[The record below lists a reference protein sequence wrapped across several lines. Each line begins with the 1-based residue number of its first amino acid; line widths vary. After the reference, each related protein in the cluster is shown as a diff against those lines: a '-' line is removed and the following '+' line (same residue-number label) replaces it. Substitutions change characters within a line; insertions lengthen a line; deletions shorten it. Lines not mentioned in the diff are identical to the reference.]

1 MKRGSISFNV
11 IVRYKD
17 DVLLLNIINAGD
29 HAKHTHIND
38 TYSNILQRLHIE
50 YINFH
55 CWNDIITI
63 KNEVIASK
71 VLWTQLQVDITEW
84 TFIGYAQQKGYH
96 MCNRKCFPVIPD
108 FRGGRVAQLIIHVFY
123 VACFGHCFPYVVILF
138 LPCRSQFLK
147 SHFYLSPL
155 LLLVLACTFEWTN
168 WLTKILYQFF

>member
-1 MKRGSISFNV
+1 MIPT
-11 IVRYKD
+11 
-17 DVLLLNIINAGD
+17 A
-29 HAKHTHIND
+29 
-38 TYSNILQRLHIE
+38 TYFSVCILS
-50 YINFH
+50 YINFQ

-71 VLWTQLQVDITEW
+71 VLRTQLQVDITEW

-108 FRGGRVAQLIIHVFY
+108 FRGGRVAQLIVHVFY

-147 SHFYLSPL
+147 SLFLSSASL
-155 LLLVLACTFEWTN
+155 ITRTCMYVWMNQLVDKNSVSIFLMYHT
-168 WLTKILYQFF
+168 LIK